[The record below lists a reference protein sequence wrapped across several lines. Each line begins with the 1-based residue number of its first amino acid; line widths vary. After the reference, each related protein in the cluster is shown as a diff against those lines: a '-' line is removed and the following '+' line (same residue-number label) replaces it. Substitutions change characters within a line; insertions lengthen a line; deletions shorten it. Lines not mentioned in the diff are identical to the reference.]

1 MIYAECQVSSN
12 MCAGKGQE
20 HRYSLVC
27 LTDGVATHTMFY
39 LLKNGLG
46 GITEFVKSHRMFK
59 NRVLC
64 IILTSHHLQGW
75 ENSQNYLHCIPRR
88 NQNSLIDVILV

>member
-27 LTDGVATHTMFY
+27 LTDGEIIKNTQSF
-39 LLKNGLG
+39 KNGLG
-46 GITEFVKSHRMFK
+46 VYESF
-59 NRVLC
+59 NR
-64 IILTSHHLQGW
+64 
-75 ENSQNYLHCIPRR
+75 QNVQEQSPQDHPYF
-88 NQNSLIDVILV
+88 